1 MKGKKV
7 LSFKLPNSQSAVEV
21 MRRLGELRA
30 NLEAEAKLNR
40 IVLTIHG
47 PSSEIKKVSREVREI
62 IKGVH
67 GGS

>member
-1 MKGKKV
+1 MGGMKGKKV

-47 PSSEIKKVSREVREI
+47 PLL
-62 IKGVH
+62 
-67 GGS
+67 